1 MSYLFV
7 IIVAIL
13 FTTHEPVS
21 KLIANEIN
29 PYALT
34 AIRFFIGSLVCLPFS
49 IHGIKKKNIKLT
61 AKDLL
66 ILGGLGVLIICVSM
80 VLLQVGV
87 KIADSPALISILFS
101 SNSIF
106 TIILSTL
113 FLKTKLT
120 KLKIFGVVLCVIGVI
135 LSMDLGAGSN
145 ALSIILALL
154 SALLFSIYT
163 ILCKKISNKCDGIIQ
178 SGISF
183 FIGSSVLMIVL
194 LICGVDIIGGITL
207 SNLPKISY
215 LSVIVTGGGYLLFFS
230 ALNKGGPHVAALT
243 YLIKPIL
250 TPFASWI
257 VNGIVPKYTI
267 IIAVILV
274 AIGAAFSGGAVQ
286 NIIESKKNAKLKT

>member
-1 MSYLFV
+1 MSYIFV
-7 IIVAIL
+7 IITAIL

-21 KLIANEIN
+21 KLIAEEIS

-34 AIRFFIGSLVCLPFS
+34 AIRFFIGSLACLPFS
-49 IHGIKKKNIKLT
+49 IHGIKKKNLKLT
-61 AKDLL
+61 WRDILL
-66 ILGGLGVLIICVSM
+66 LGGLGVFVICISM
-80 VLLQVGV
+80 VILQVGV

-106 TIILSTL
+106 TIVLSTV

-120 KLKIFGVVLCVIGVI
+120 KLKALGVVLCVIGVI

-145 ALSIILALL
+145 ALSIILALVA
-154 SALLFSIYT
+154 ALLFSVYT
-163 ILCKKISNKCDGIIQ
+163 ILCKKFSNRFDGIIQ

-183 FIGSSVLMIVL
+183 FIGSSVLLIVL
-194 LICGVDIIGGITL
+194 LLCGENVLGGITL
-207 SNLPKISY
+207 ANLPEITY

-250 TPFASWI
+250 TPFATWI
-257 VNGIVPKYTI
+257 VNGIVPDYTI

-274 AIGAAFSGGAVQ
+274 AVGASFSGGAVQ
-286 NIIESKKNAKLKT
+286 SLIDSKKKAKKA